1 MASVKISSTGCYIA
15 PLVASQSRLQSYS
28 TAKLQPVPFCSQDL
42 SSHRQTLSSEGPQ
55 CNASFVQARLGRT
68 GGAGVLERPGLDQSQ
83 VGNEPSVQEG
93 GEMGKLS
100 QKRIL
105 GGGDRY
111 RVLLLDHEKHTEDR
125 VTSVLPKVVPS
136 ITADE
141 ARQCFRASRETGVG
155 IVTVTVKT
163 GTCRILCTND
173 GTIWFAIWN

>member
-83 VGNEPSVQEG
+83 VGNEPSVQE
-93 GEMGKLS
+93 
-100 QKRIL
+100 
-105 GGGDRY
+105 
-111 RVLLLDHEKHTEDR
+111 

-155 IVTVTVKT
+155 IVTVTVKEHAEFYAQMMARS
-163 GTCRILCTND
+163 GLRSGIEPD
-173 GTIWFAIWN
+173 SDTI